1 MSISFIALIWIF
13 KSQTSPNIK
22 LKFFLFLCLLSFSLH
37 SQLLPPIQSYLP
49 KDYNGANQNWM
60 ITQSKDKEIFF
71 ANNSGLLTF
80 NGSRWNMFFSANG
93 SIVRSAKYIGNRVYT
108 GAYQD
113 FGYWEKTNKGVY
125 AYISLAEK
133 SKLIIDNDEEFWDV
147 LDFDDWVIF
156 QSLTR
161 LIMFNKVSEKIE
173 FFDPGEDISNSFIVD
188 SRLYFTL
195 KSGLYTFENRDKL
208 LLSDD
213 PRLINYKNSHHIVS
227 MFSNNGNLLLL
238 TDELKFFEL
247 YPNGT
252 LIPSNISPNPLNE
265 GTTVYSAIRL
275 IDNIYSNFAV
285 YSSKKGGKAGEHTL
299 TNWLE
304 SQGVVKQG
312 IEFRTDEELINQGY
326 ISYCAAEG
334 DNKATWARAIF
345 HGQRLGIP
353 VWIFGYSSTRTD
365 DLLKYRDD
373 YITEFVDYKN
383 IMVDWASNIMKSVP
397 SDGIDEDA
405 FCVKFAGFLNQ
416 HKLPNAANKGRPTEI
431 GLVNAQGKS
440 IKFDYLGECLTLS

>member
-1 MSISFIALIWIF
+1 M
-13 KSQTSPNIK
+13 
-22 LKFFLFLCLLSFSLH
+22 
-37 SQLLPPIQSYLP
+37 
-49 KDYNGANQNWM
+49 
-60 ITQSKDKEIFF
+60 
-71 ANNSGLLTF
+71 
-80 NGSRWNMFFSANG
+80 
-93 SIVRSAKYIGNRVYT
+93 
-108 GAYQD
+108 
-113 FGYWEKTNKGVY
+113 
-125 AYISLAEK
+125 
-133 SKLIIDNDEEFWDV
+133 
-147 LDFDDWVIF
+147 
-156 QSLTR
+156 R
-161 LIMFNKVSEKIE
+161 LNASNKVVPPAIHVEWNRI
-173 FFDPGEDISNSFIVD
+173 N
-188 SRLYFTL
+188 
-195 KSGLYTFENRDKL
+195 ENQ
-208 LLSDD
+208 
-213 PRLINYKNSHHIVS
+213 H
-227 MFSNNGNLLLL
+227 
-238 TDELKFFEL
+238 
-247 YPNGT
+247 
-252 LIPSNISPNPLNE
+252 NPLNLNETLIRDSEKHAPPLVFE
-265 GTTVYSAIRL
+265 GGTWLGRHLIPISSQSFDIDDQPRDKSFDPNHVDGLTNKFTLMGYNISAPPPIGIISEGNKFNVDMSSGFHRNKACNVLGQAFYPVDIYEFENDLDKRVARNKTNHHQDLTLSQTMNDYVKEIVQAGNAGEIAKTVTAVESLANRLASGDKTKNQIKAIVSRAIRL

-353 VWIFGYSSTRTD
+353 VFIFGYSSTRID

-397 SDGIDEDA
+397 ADGIDEDA

-416 HKLPNAANKGRPTEI
+416 HKLPNANDKGRPTEI
-431 GLVNAQGKS
+431 GLVNAEGKS

>member
-1 MSISFIALIWIF
+1 M
-13 KSQTSPNIK
+13 
-22 LKFFLFLCLLSFSLH
+22 
-37 SQLLPPIQSYLP
+37 
-49 KDYNGANQNWM
+49 
-60 ITQSKDKEIFF
+60 
-71 ANNSGLLTF
+71 
-80 NGSRWNMFFSANG
+80 
-93 SIVRSAKYIGNRVYT
+93 
-108 GAYQD
+108 
-113 FGYWEKTNKGVY
+113 
-125 AYISLAEK
+125 
-133 SKLIIDNDEEFWDV
+133 
-147 LDFDDWVIF
+147 
-156 QSLTR
+156 R
-161 LIMFNKVSEKIE
+161 LNASNKVVPPAIHVEWNRI
-173 FFDPGEDISNSFIVD
+173 N
-188 SRLYFTL
+188 
-195 KSGLYTFENRDKL
+195 ENQ
-208 LLSDD
+208 
-213 PRLINYKNSHHIVS
+213 H
-227 MFSNNGNLLLL
+227 
-238 TDELKFFEL
+238 
-247 YPNGT
+247 
-252 LIPSNISPNPLNE
+252 NPLNLNETLIRDSEKHAPPLVFE
-265 GTTVYSAIRL
+265 GGTWLGRHLIPISSQSFDIDDQPRDKSFDPNHVDGLTNKFTLMGYNISAPPPIGIISEGNKFNVDMSSGFHRNKACNVLGQAFYPVDIYEFENDLDKRVARNKTNHHQDLTLSQTMNDYVKEIVQAGNAGEIAKTVTAVESLANRLASGDKTKNQIKAIVSRAIRL

-353 VWIFGYSSTRTD
+353 VFIFGYSSTRID

-397 SDGIDEDA
+397 ADGIDEDA

-416 HKLPNAANKGRPTEI
+416 HKLPQASNKGRPTEI
-431 GLVNAQGKS
+431 GLVNAKGKS